1 MNIEKIR
8 NAVNT
13 LEDIENIKVVS
24 NSFSDNDIDKAKYLR
39 IPETVIR
46 FGNIYGNNTTWRKAF
61 EEHIKSFFKDIKEQQ
76 VKILK
81 EAGE

>member
-1 MNIEKIR
+1 MEAWDLYRGRINNMNIEKIR

-39 IPETVIR
+39 IPQTV
-46 FGNIYGNNTTWRKAF
+46 
-61 EEHIKSFFKDIKEQQ
+61 S
-76 VKILK
+76 
-81 EAGE
+81 